1 MTPWKP
7 DWGLS
12 GDALVT
18 GVPSAIAAVWIA
30 SGRLRAPGVNA
41 PESVVEPEAF
51 FREMAAR
58 GAETRMAVE
67 RSVTG

>member
-1 MTPWKP
+1 
-7 DWGLS
+7 
-12 GDALVT
+12 
-18 GVPSAIAAVWIA
+18 VWIA

-58 GAETRMAVE
+58 GAETKMAVE